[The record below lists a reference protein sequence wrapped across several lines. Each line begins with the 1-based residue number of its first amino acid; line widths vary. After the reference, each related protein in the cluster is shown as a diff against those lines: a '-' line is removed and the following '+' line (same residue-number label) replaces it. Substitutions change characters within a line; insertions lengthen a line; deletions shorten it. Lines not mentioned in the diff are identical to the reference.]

1 MTVEQLNV
9 IITAQTDSFEQKIN
23 AVNKSLEQTLELAK
37 ASANSIAGIS
47 VETGESTGF
56 TRDFARTAELSENY
70 SESNSSNSPLSFNI
84 PAVSGAAANV
94 LALRHG
100 ETLIGAMA
108 DGNSDNASGIQR
120 PIEIHTTVELDGEK
134 VGESVGLYNSARRR
148 VTNGR
153 E

>member
-23 AVNKSLEQTLELAK
+23 AVNRSLERTLELAEG
-37 ASANSIAGIS
+37 SAGSIAGIT
-47 VETGESTGF
+47 VETGGSGGF
-56 TRDFARTAELSENY
+56 SKDYARTAETVGGY
-70 SESNSSNSPLSFNI
+70 SESNSAKPLFSLNI

-94 LALRHG
+94 LSLRQN
-100 ETLIGAMA
+100 ETLIGAMTE
-108 DGNSDNASGIQR
+108 GSSDSSVQR
-120 PIEIHTTVELDGEK
+120 PIEIYTTVELDGEK